1 MKNSFWHR
9 HFGAALAL
17 SLIVGNPGSPVRAQQ
32 TEQPSAPAGS
42 TQPVPVDQLPPL
54 NLPDLPGE
62 NRDLP
67 NETRPDIPTP
77 PPPLPMPKGPA
88 VVKAGLQ
95 PTGERHFKLF
105 YDGQWIGW
113 SKFRVTGEM
122 KLAQTDAVIISS
134 LGEIRVGFGKIVPA
148 QFESRLMLDR
158 TSLRPAYYK
167 CVQAAG
173 GGSFEVE
180 CIYSES
186 MVAQTNRTGDGRT
199 VHFQDFTDLP
209 PQLVF
214 NNLWGHIDTFP
225 EHYWLL
231 VRSAVNGGVVPSYD
245 PILRG
250 GGDVIVYEPVAG
262 EYLFDGRK
270 VKSKIYPISDLKG
283 TLLARVTVAADSFEL
298 LSVEEVGSGLK
309 MVRTHAGIEKRLAT
323 LKGIDLTNTRIIPS
337 NVIFSD
343 PEQLTALEA
352 EVDIHLR
359 GGQLADHRIAGYRQ
373 YFTGELSEGVM
384 KGRVFVRSVPRDVP
398 FDSPYPLEKK
408 HVEPELLPLL
418 NPGPGLEVEYPPLAT
433 KAREI
438 AWKSPSAFEAAKR
451 LNSFVADIEE
461 GVSLPSARYAL
472 ESGVGNPESK
482 ALLLVAMSRAVGL
495 PARKISGVAFRDG
508 EFVPHHWV
516 EIWLAKNIGWTPFD
530 PTTGE
535 AGRVGA
541 AHIALLESGDIQ
553 NMSIRVTDY
562 APRSTKKVPFIAQEL
577 KWNLGEKR
585 TYGVYKDG
593 ERIGT
598 EVAEMG
604 DLEIVDGEEVFRFT
618 ARSDLK
624 GPAGIQTTIAEQL
637 LTPNGLPR
645 NIILSYKD
653 AAKDEATTYKF
664 GEDTV
669 LIRPGKPGSEI
680 YEKDKGREYP
690 FAKGTYFADTRLLTQ
705 WALMAGQV
713 PLTQGAEQEFPIH
726 AYLPEKKISRE
737 MVLEVGDVENIHL
750 KPTLTM
756 PTEGNNDRADSEEST
771 PRAPGTGAEQ
781 PGQPDKP
788 AEEAKPGT
796 AKPVEDGG
804 GGQPQEG
811 AAGQPTEAGT
821 PSAEGIT
828 ETRSTKEQLDA
839 LTPPDPDS
847 VKATHLITDSGMEF
861 WLNDRNQIIKIEIP
875 DQGLELILEKVENTF
890 D

>member
-9 HFGAALAL
+9 HFGLALAL
-17 SLIVGNPGSPVRAQQ
+17 SLLVGGPGSPARAQQ
-32 TEQPSAPAGS
+32 GEQPTPAVEAPK
-42 TQPVPVDQLPPL
+42 PVPVEQLPPL

-62 NRDLP
+62 SRKPTESEEAKP
-67 NETRPDIPTP
+67 NIPAP

-105 YDGQWIGW
+105 YDGEWIGW

-180 CIYSES
+180 CVYSDS

-199 VHFQDFTDLP
+199 VHFHDFEEQA

-231 VRSAVNGGVVPSYD
+231 VRSAVNGGIVPSYD

-250 GGDVIVYEPVAG
+250 GGDVIVYEPNNA

-270 VKSKIYPISDLKG
+270 VKSKVYPISDLRG
-283 TLLARVTVAADSFEL
+283 TLLARVTVAAESFEL
-298 LSVEEVGSGLK
+298 LAVEEIGSGLK
-309 MVRTHAGIEKRLAT
+309 MIRTDSGIEKRLAT
-323 LKGIDLTNTRIIPS
+323 LKGVDLTNSRIVPS
-337 NVIFSD
+337 NVVFPD

-352 EVDIHLR
+352 EVDIRLR

-373 YFTGELSEGVM
+373 YFTGELAEGVM

-408 HVEPELLPLL
+408 HVDAELLPLL
-418 NPGPGLEVEYPPLAT
+418 NPGPGMEVDHPPLAT

-451 LNSFVADIEE
+451 LNSFVADVEE

-482 ALLLVAMSRAVGL
+482 ALLLAAMSRAVGL

-553 NMSIRVTDY
+553 SMSIRVTDY
-562 APRSTKKVPFIAQEL
+562 APRATKKVPYIAQEL

-593 ERIGT
+593 QRIGT
-598 EVAEMG
+598 EVAELG
-604 DLEIVDGEEVFRFT
+604 DIEIVEGEEVFRFT

-624 GPAGIQTTIAEQL
+624 GPAGTQTTIAEQL
-637 LTPNGLPR
+637 LNPNGLPK
-645 NIILSYKD
+645 NIVLSYKD
-653 AAKDEATTYKF
+653 AAKDEATTYQF
-664 GEDTV
+664 SEDTV
-669 LIRPGKPGSEI
+669 LIRPGKPGSEL

-705 WALMAGQV
+705 WALLAGQV
-713 PLTQGAEQEFPIH
+713 PITQGSEKEFPIH

-737 MVLEVGDVENIHL
+737 LVLEVGEVESINL
-750 KPTLTM
+750 KPTLTAPSDKDDVEAEAPKTE
-756 PTEGNNDRADSEEST
+756 PTET
-771 PRAPGTGAEQ
+771 PAPAPEQ
-781 PGQPDKP
+781 P
-788 AEEAKPGT
+788 T
-796 AKPVEDGG
+796 EDGG
-804 GGQPQEG
+804 GGQPQDPAPGEVKEEG
-811 AAGQPTEAGT
+811 A
-821 PSAEGIT
+821 PSPVEGIT
-828 ETRSTKEQLDA
+828 ETRTTKEQLDA
-839 LTPPDPDS
+839 LTPADPNA

-875 DQGLELILEKVENTF
+875 DQGIELILEKVESSIQ
-890 D
+890 